1 MKKRIKIPMV
11 CLPFVLGAIFL
22 ILVSILKLNGV
33 FEKKEPEIITNS
45 TLMRTVD
52 VSELS
57 TAEFIYNGIAEIYE
71 GDDADTDTVKCRVRY
86 KARVKAA
93 INMDEIT
100 FDIDDEK
107 KTVRPSLPKIS
118 LKASLDNQEGLSFI
132 PENSKIDLQEAMEAC
147 EKDVTAEA
155 KENEE
160 LYQSAEENLQD
171 VIEALT
177 YPILN
182 AKGYSLV
189 WEQVRW

>member
-1 MKKRIKIPMV
+1 MRRNKKISIKSLIWVP
-11 CLPFVLGAIFL
+11 LIAGIAFL
-22 ILVSILKLNGV
+22 ILVSVLKLNGV

-189 WEQVRW
+189 WE

>member
-1 MKKRIKIPMV
+1 MRRNKKISIKSLIWVPLIAGIV
-11 CLPFVLGAIFL
+11 FL
-22 ILVSILKLNGV
+22 ILVSVLKLNGV

-71 GDDADTDTVKCRVRY
+71 GDDADTVKCRVRY
-86 KARVKAA
+86 KARVKAT

-189 WEQVRW
+189 WE

>member
-189 WEQVRW
+189 WE

>member
-1 MKKRIKIPMV
+1 MRRNKKISIKSLIWVP
-11 CLPFVLGAIFL
+11 LIAGIAFL
-22 ILVSILKLNGV
+22 ILVSVLKLNGV

-71 GDDADTDTVKCRVRY
+71 GDDADTVKCRVRY
-86 KARVKAA
+86 KARVKAT

-107 KTVRPSLPKIS
+107 KTVKPSLPEIS
-118 LKASLDNQEGLSFI
+118 LKASLDDQEGLSFI

-189 WEQVRW
+189 WE

>member
-1 MKKRIKIPMV
+1 MRRNKKISIKSLIWVPLIAGIV
-11 CLPFVLGAIFL
+11 FL
-22 ILVSILKLNGV
+22 ILVSVLKLNGV

-71 GDDADTDTVKCRVRY
+71 GDDADTDAVKCRVRY

-107 KTVRPSLPKIS
+107 KTVRPSLPKIG

-189 WEQVRW
+189 WE

>member
-1 MKKRIKIPMV
+1 MRRNKKISIKSLIWVPLIAGIV
-11 CLPFVLGAIFL
+11 FL
-22 ILVSILKLNGV
+22 ILVSVLKLNGV

-71 GDDADTDTVKCRVRY
+71 GDDADIVKCRVRY

-107 KTVRPSLPKIS
+107 KTVRPSLPEIS
-118 LKASLDNQEGLSFI
+118 LKASLDDQEGLSFI

-189 WEQVRW
+189 WE

>member
-1 MKKRIKIPMV
+1 MRRNKKISIKSLIWVP
-11 CLPFVLGAIFL
+11 LIAGIAFL
-22 ILVSILKLNGV
+22 ILVSVLKLNGV

-107 KTVRPSLPKIS
+107 KTVRPSLPRIS

-189 WEQVRW
+189 WE

>member
-1 MKKRIKIPMV
+1 MRRNKKISIKSLIWVPLIAGIV
-11 CLPFVLGAIFL
+11 FL
-22 ILVSILKLNGV
+22 ILVSVLKLNGV

-189 WEQVRW
+189 WE

>member
-11 CLPFVLGAIFL
+11 WLPYILGAIIL
-22 ILVSILKLNGV
+22 VLVSILKLNGF

-71 GDDADTDTVKCRVRY
+71 GDDADTVKCRVRY

-100 FDIDDEK
+100 FAIDDEK
-107 KTVRPSLPKIS
+107 KTVKPSLPEIN

-182 AKGYSLV
+182 ARGYSLV
-189 WEQVRW
+189 WK